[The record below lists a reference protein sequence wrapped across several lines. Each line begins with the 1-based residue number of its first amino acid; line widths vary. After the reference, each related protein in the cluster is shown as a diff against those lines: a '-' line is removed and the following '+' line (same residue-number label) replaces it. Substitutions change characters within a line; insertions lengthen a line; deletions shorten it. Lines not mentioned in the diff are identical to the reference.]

1 MKRYLSASA
10 FLLLAAPGFATL
22 NNNPRAVPEDPAL
35 IAQVGAPLRDELL
48 DRMAAW
54 RGILFPE
61 GSQDDAVSKKYGEA
75 YAGLELKAA
84 GQLHPGDIARTR
96 FEWQKVVDDALKE
109 RHKVAKAAG
118 VQTGGFD
125 AFKVAAN
132 EAAERGA
139 AYRRESRGSGDR
151 VRNAMKI
158 QIPEI
163 PSGDL
168 TLSDLP
174 GVELG
179 VPAPPSVP
187 NPVPELLPIP
197 SRSMSLSLATA
208 LGRAPASVKAFEPP
222 PPPRDESSE
231 FYLDVPAA
239 ATKYEQ
245 ARSYLL
251 SRGAQAEVVDATIT
265 QALKKGVNPLIP
277 LAVCMQ
283 ESGCSTVAKDR
294 KTGKMVPVT
303 SDAGAVGPF
312 QIMPDMHGAS
322 EAELRH
328 TPTNVS
334 KGIGLLVYLNKKF
347 NDFELTLAGYNAGE
361 GAVQKAGGV
370 PRYGETQDFVKKVS
384 ANVETL
390 RQRLKDGV
398 YRP

>member
-1 MKRYLSASA
+1 MKRSLTASA
-10 FLLLAAPGFATL
+10 LLLLAIPGFAQLKTA
-22 NNNPRAVPEDPAL
+22 NAEDPAL
-35 IAQVGAPLRDELL
+35 VERVGAPLRDELL

-61 GSQDDAVSKKYGEA
+61 GASGDPVSKKYGET
-75 YAGLELKAA
+75 YAALELRAA
-84 GQLHPGDIARTR
+84 AQLHPGDIARTR
-96 FEWQKVVDDALKE
+96 FEWQKVVDEALKE
-109 RHKVAKAAG
+109 RHKLAKSAG
-118 VQTGGFD
+118 VKTGGFD
-125 AFKVAAN
+125 AFKTSAS
-132 EAAERGA
+132 EAAERVA
-139 AYRRESRGSGDR
+139 VYRRESRAANDR
-151 VRNAMKI
+151 ARTAMRI
-158 QIPEI
+158 EI
-163 PSGDL
+163 PGMPAGDLALNGLPGVAVGLPTPPPAPSPLPVLPSRSL
-168 TLSDLP
+168 TLSM
-174 GVELG
+174 E
-179 VPAPPSVP
+179 A
-187 NPVPELLPIP
+187 
-197 SRSMSLSLATA
+197 A
-208 LGRAPASVKAFEPP
+208 LGRSPASVTRVEPP
-222 PPPRDESSE
+222 APDRDASSE

-239 ATKYEQ
+239 ASKYEQ

-251 SRGAQAEVVDATIT
+251 SRGAQAEVVDATIA

-283 ESGCSTVAKDR
+283 ESGCSTVEKDK
-294 KTGKMVPVT
+294 KTGRMVPVT

-390 RQRLKDGV
+390 RRRLSGDDV

>member
-1 MKRYLSASA
+1 MKRSLTASA
-10 FLLLAAPGFATL
+10 LLLLAFPALAAPKA
-22 NNNPRAVPEDPAL
+22 AVPEDSAL
-35 IAQVGAPLRDELL
+35 VERVGAPLRDELL

-61 GSQDDAVSKKYGEA
+61 GTSGDAVSKKYGEA
-75 YAGLELKAA
+75 YAALELRAA
-84 GQLHPGDIARTR
+84 AQLHPGDIARTR
-96 FEWQKVVDDALKE
+96 FEWQKLVDDALKE
-109 RHKVAKAAG
+109 RHKLAKAAG
-118 VQTGGFD
+118 LQTGFD
-125 AFKVAAN
+125 AFRTASA
-132 EAAERGA
+132 EAAERMVV
-139 AYRRESRGSGDR
+139 YRRESRSAGER
-151 VRNAMKI
+151 ARAAMKI
-158 QIPEI
+158 EIPEM
-163 PSGDL
+163 PAADL
-168 TLSDLP
+168 ALGGLP
-174 GVELG
+174 GVEVGL
-179 VPAPPSVP
+179 PAPPP
-187 NPVPELLPIP
+187 APAPLPLE
-197 SRSMSLSLATA
+197 SRSMSLSLAAA
-208 LGRAPASVKAFEPP
+208 LGRSPASVKRFEPP
-222 PPPRDESSE
+222 APDRDASSE

-239 ATKYEQ
+239 AAKYEQ
-245 ARSYLL
+245 ARSFLL
-251 SRGAQAEVVDATIT
+251 SRGAQAEVVDATIA

-303 SDAGAVGPF
+303 SGAGAVGPF

-390 RQRLKDGV
+390 RRRLSGDDV

>member
-1 MKRYLSASA
+1 MKRSLTASA
-10 FLLLAAPGFATL
+10 FLLLAVPGFAQPKT
-22 NNNPRAVPEDPAL
+22 AIPEDPAL
-35 IAQVGAPLRDELL
+35 VERVGAPLRDELL

-61 GSQDDAVSKKYGEA
+61 GTSDDAVSKKYGA
-75 YAGLELKAA
+75 TYAALELRAA
-84 GQLHPGDIARTR
+84 AQLHPGDIARTR

-109 RHKVAKAAG
+109 RHKIVKSAG

-125 AFKVAAN
+125 AYKTSAS
-132 EAAERGA
+132 EAAERVA
-139 AYRRESRGSGDR
+139 VYRRESRAAGDR
-151 VRNAMKI
+151 ARTAMKI
-158 QIPEI
+158 EIPEI
-163 PSGDL
+163 PTGEL
-168 TLSDLP
+168 TLSGLP
-174 GVELG
+174 GAVLA
-179 VPAPPSVP
+179 VPAPPTTPSP
-187 NPVPELLPIP
+187 DASPLPLP

-208 LGRAPASVKAFEPP
+208 LARGPASVKSFEPP
-222 PPPRDESSE
+222 PPSRDESSE

-239 ATKYEQ
+239 AAKYEQ

-251 SRGAQAEVVDATIT
+251 SRGAQAEVVDATIA

-283 ESGCSTVAKDR
+283 ESGCSTVEKDK